1 MDYLYLILHSV
12 LFLIIFIP
20 IIFFHFRKKAVI
32 QKVQL
37 LSDDE
42 KQSLLDKL
50 AKPVGYRYDS
60 SQDIFTSR
68 RDAPQKVFGYNGL
81 YDLSA
86 PYFNMIF
93 DYETIYFDYNAK
105 TWLIE
110 MWKGQ
115 YGINTGCEIGIYY
128 TDKIVFPDQYNTVFF
143 MPVKE
148 KDMPRLSMIL
158 NKYPAG
164 KENYCSIPGRVEGK
178 HWWLTIFKV
187 GLFSK
192 PGELFADISIRF
204 QDYAMMYHFLNSF
217 EKALPDTDFEV
228 NNLTV
233 YFSFKGSHRHYSC
246 FQKAIRSIG
255 LFSCSLYCKFFLY
268 LTRAFEKSGDKILYI
283 YYYLPFIIRRLFNPR
298 HKKQRG
304 AMKL

>member
-1 MDYLYLILHSV
+1 MNYLYIILPSV

-20 IIFFHFRKKAVI
+20 IIFFHFRKKSVI
-32 QKVQL
+32 KKVQL
-37 LSDDE
+37 LSTDE

-50 AKPVGYRYDS
+50 AKPVGYHYDS
-60 SQDIFTSR
+60 GQDIFTSR
-68 RDAPQKVFGYNGL
+68 RDAPQKVFGYTGL

-128 TDKIVFPDQYNTVFF
+128 TDKIVFPDQYNTVVF

-158 NKYPAG
+158 NKYPSG
-164 KENYCSIPGRVEGK
+164 KEKYCSIPGRLEGK

-204 QDYAMMYHFLNSF
+204 QDYAMMYQFLNNF
-217 EKALPDTDFEV
+217 EKALPDTDYRV

-233 YFSFKGSHRHYSC
+233 YFSFKENHRHYSR
-246 FQKAIRSIG
+246 FQRVIRSIG
-255 LFSCSLYCKFFLY
+255 LFSCRLYCKLFLH
-268 LTRAFEKSGDKILYI
+268 LTRDFEKSGDKILYI
-283 YYYLPFIIRRLFNPR
+283 YYYLPFIIRRLFKPV
-298 HKKQRG
+298 HKKQKG